1 MNDKEQT
8 FKLFDSRIS
17 NGRTALKNHAKKMG
31 FKYYSE
37 YIYESYKYKTNRQ
50 IREEIEA
57 AGCKFVPKLASI
69 TNMNARIVKALQ
81 DFNSNKTCFQCRKR
95 KVAPGNHAMCHVCD
109 SYAKGRSKTH
119 NVERYD
125 NHYGL

>member
-17 NGRTALKNHAKKMG
+17 NGRAALKNHANKMG

-50 IREEIEA
+50 IRDEIEA

-81 DFNSNKTCFQCRKR
+81 DFKSNKVCYQCGKR
-95 KVAPGNHAMCHVCD
+95 KVAPGNHAL
-109 SYAKGRSKTH
+109 SGQYPAQ
-119 NVERYD
+119 
-125 NHYGL
+125 